1 MHQTLIRHVFP
12 TAKPSIE
19 MGLESAHKD
28 SKLPDLCTTIPFRT
42 VVTMLK
48 IVVVRFEQKLVVEA
62 KHHVADIEILL
73 LAATCVQN
81 TDY

>member
-1 MHQTLIRHVFP
+1 
-12 TAKPSIE
+12 

-28 SKLPDLCTTIPFRT
+28 SKLPDLT

-48 IVVVRFEQKLVVEA
+48 IVLVRFEQKLVVEA
-62 KHHVADIEILL
+62 KYRVADIEILL